1 MLSNDC
7 DRLGGVASVSV
18 IPSTNGTTT
27 LNSEQQGLADILR
40 PFYTQ
45 FLSDLNLKRP
55 FILHEP
61 EKFMNAILEYAEGTG
76 VPFPPNS
83 HSFSCLMVGYSSS
96 GVSFV

>member
-7 DRLGGVASVSV
+7 DRLGGVAPVALR
-18 IPSTNGTTT
+18 PSTNGTSTV
-27 LNSEQQGLADILR
+27 NGDQQGLAAILR

-45 FLSDLNLKRP
+45 FLSDLSLKQP

-61 EKFMNAILEYAEGTG
+61 EKFMTAVLEYAEGTG

-96 GVSFV
+96 GVG